1 MSKASEKDFLSMSQ
15 KAFSS
20 GHQISSD
27 MKSIPYTLAYL
38 ITFAF
43 MITLVQAIQSCMTK
57 CGSDI

>member
-1 MSKASEKDFLSMSQ
+1 MSQ

-20 GHQISSD
+20 GHQISPD
-27 MKSIPYTLAYL
+27 MISIPYILAYL

-43 MITLVQAIQSCMTK
+43 LIRLVQAIQSCVTK